1 MFILMTKSKK
11 NLEEALEFVKKS
23 DDEVEPMTNNDTFK
37 IPQIKIKATHIT
49 T

>member
-1 MFILMTKSKK
+1 M
-11 NLEEALEFVKKS
+11 VKKS
-23 DDEVEPMTNNDTFK
+23 DDEVEPMTNNDIFK